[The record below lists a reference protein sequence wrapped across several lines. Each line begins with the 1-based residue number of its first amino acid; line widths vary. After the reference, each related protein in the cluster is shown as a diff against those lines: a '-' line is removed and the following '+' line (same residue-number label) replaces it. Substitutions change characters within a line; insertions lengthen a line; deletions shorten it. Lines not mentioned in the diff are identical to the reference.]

1 LGNRRGRLISTPDR
15 RATVELIEQ
24 AMAAGASQ
32 TKACE
37 ALGLSARTYQRWTRA
52 GGVET
57 DGRPE
62 AKRPVP
68 ANKLSDA
75 ERARIIETCNRPAY
89 ASRPPSQ
96 IVPALADRGE
106 YMASESSFY
115 RVLRDADQGHHRG
128 RAQAPRPVEKP
139 QPHRADGPNQVW
151 SWDITYLASTVLGM
165 FFRLYLVMDI
175 YSRKIVGW
183 EVHSTES
190 AEQAATLI
198 EKACWAERIRR
209 NRLVLH
215 ADNGSPMKGA
225 TMLAKLQKLGIMP
238 SFSRP
243 SVSNDNPY
251 SESLFGTM
259 KYSPAYPSK
268 PFDSLEE
275 AQAWV
280 HEFVRWYNGE
290 HRHSGLK
297 FVTPNERHQ
306 GTDAT
311 VLERRKAVYEEA
323 KRRHPERWSGSTR
336 NWDPIRTVWLNPSHA
351 GLNENAAELRKAA

>member
-1 LGNRRGRLISTPDR
+1 MISTPDR
-15 RATVELIEQ
+15 RETIKLIEQ
-24 AMAAGASQ
+24 AMAAGALQ
-32 TKACE
+32 AKACE
-37 ALGLSARTYQRWTRA
+37 ALGLSARTYQRWTRK

-62 AKRPVP
+62 AQRLAP

-75 ERARIIETCNRPAY
+75 ERARIIETCNCPEY
-89 ASRPPSQ
+89 ASLPPSQ
-96 IVPALADRGE
+96 IVPALADQGV
-106 YMASESSFY
+106 YLASESSFY
-115 RVLRDADQGHHRG
+115 RVLRAENQVHHRG
-128 RAQAPRPVEKP
+128 RSQAPRQVAKP
-139 QPHRADGPNQVW
+139 MAHRADGPNQVW

-183 EVHSTES
+183 EVHATES
-190 AEQAATLI
+190 AVHAATLI

-209 NRLVLH
+209 NGLVLH

-251 SESLFGTM
+251 SESLFGTL
-259 KYSPAYPSK
+259 KYTPAYPSK
-268 PFDSLEE
+268 PFESLEE

-280 HEFVRWYNGE
+280 HGFVRWYNGE
-290 HRHSGLK
+290 HRHSGLR

-306 GTDAT
+306 GKDTT
-311 VLERRKAVYEEA
+311 VLERRKAVYAEA
-323 KRRHPERWSGSTR
+323 KRRHPERWRGPTR
-336 NWDPIRTVWLNPSHA
+336 NWDPIGAVWLNPSDSD
-351 GLNENAAELRKAA
+351 LNERPADLRNAA

>member
-1 LGNRRGRLISTPDR
+1 MISTPDR
-15 RATVELIEQ
+15 RETVELIEQ

-32 TKACE
+32 AKACE
-37 ALGLSARTYQRWTRA
+37 VLGLSPRTYQRWTRE

-62 AKRPVP
+62 AQRPAP
-68 ANKLSDA
+68 ANRLSDA
-75 ERARIIETCNRPAY
+75 ERARIIEICNRPEY
-89 ASRPPSQ
+89 ASLPPSQ
-96 IVPALADRGE
+96 IVPTLADQGE
-106 YMASESSFY
+106 YIASESSFY
-115 RVLRDADQGHHRG
+115 RVLRAENQVHHRG
-128 RAQAPRPVEKP
+128 RSQAPRQVEKP
-139 QPHRADGPNQVW
+139 MAHRADGPNQVW

-183 EVHSTES
+183 EVHATES
-190 AEQAATLI
+190 AAHAATLI
-198 EKACWAERIRR
+198 EKACWAERIRH
-209 NRLVLH
+209 NGLVLH

-251 SESLFGTM
+251 SESLFGTL
-259 KYSPAYPSK
+259 KYTPAYPSK
-268 PFDSLEE
+268 PFESLED

-280 HEFVRWYNGE
+280 HGFVCWYNGG

-306 GTDAT
+306 GKDTAI
-311 VLERRKAVYEEA
+311 LERRKTVYEEA
-323 KRRHPERWSGSTR
+323 KRRHPERWSGPTR
-336 NWDPIRTVWLNPSHA
+336 NWEPIRSVWLNPSDFD
-351 GLNENAAELRKAA
+351 LNENATDLRKAA